1 MLVGVA
7 CLTGLV
13 AHQLRLN
20 LTLPVARDAS
30 IFLFM
35 ANNIAHGQA
44 PHWAVPY
51 PKNPLVELYWAAF
64 IGVAG
69 RWASLTTLARLA
81 EHLWV
86 RCSALGLAFVVS
98 RLLEQRAPATSR
110 AERAALAMAAALAYA
125 ALVTHLDVVDS
136 GLQLSIY
143 MTLPELAV
151 LALLLRAGS
160 PVVRRTAWVVA
171 LGTAL
176 FAAWF
181 VKQTALVPAAA
192 LVATW
197 IATRGDRR
205 RHLASVALAA
215 VVAALWALA
224 YVAVLALTGTLDNYW
239 WATVEY
245 KAHLAR
251 HMPVGVL
258 WQKLVSTLVLP
269 AGIAPFPSAF
279 PVVLLYLL
287 PVAATCWV
295 VGTWRAWRG
304 AQHGRA
310 RRAGG
315 RLDHRRDRAGD
326 DEPALFSTLLRVR
339 ARPCDQSGLG
349 ADRPEAVGAAARGR
363 VPGRHRG
370 DTGGRLPRAPRA
382 CDLKDAS
389 PIYLTVTELR
399 DIIPPGA
406 TVFVWGGLA
415 HYHVETAKPSDYEDN
430 VWWPHIAAGLPDGQ
444 RDAHLEAVLRP
455 DPPDY
460 VIELFEDD
468 PAEQGF
474 RPIPLTPALLTR
486 WTGVQY
492 RLLLTTPRRPGRYG
506 MPARLFVRQ
515 R

>member
-1 MLVGVA
+1 MPVERPHVARAVMLVGVA

-44 PHWAVPY
+44 PHWAVPD

-86 RCSALGLAFVVS
+86 WCSALGLAFVVS

-110 AERAALAMAAALAYA
+110 AERAALAMAAALVYA

-304 AQHGRA
+304 GLSTAEPVALAAAWTTAEIGQAMMSLLFFRHYFVSALGPAISLVLVLTGRRPWV
-310 RRAGG
+310 RRLVAGF
-315 RLDHRRDRAGD
+315 LVVIAG
-326 DEPALFSTLLRVR
+326 TLAADYR
-339 ARPCDQSGLG
+339 ARPEL
-349 ADRPEAVGAAARGR
+349 A
-363 VPGRHRG
+363 
-370 DTGGRLPRAPRA
+370 T
-382 CDLKDAS
+382 LKDAS

-460 VIELFEDD
+460 VIELFED
-468 PAEQGF
+468 
-474 RPIPLTPALLTR
+474 TPQNRASGPSR
-486 WTGVQY
+486 S
-492 RLLLTTPRRPGRYG
+492 RRRFSPDGRASSIG
-506 MPARLFVRQ
+506 CC
-515 R
+515 